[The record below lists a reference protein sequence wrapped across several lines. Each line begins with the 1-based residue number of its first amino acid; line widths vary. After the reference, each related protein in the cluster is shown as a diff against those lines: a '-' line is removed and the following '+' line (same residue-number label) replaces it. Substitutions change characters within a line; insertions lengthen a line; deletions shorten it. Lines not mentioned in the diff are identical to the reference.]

1 MTDYRTIADTVAAE
15 IAAGTIRPGSRLP
28 PQRDFAYR
36 NGIAVSTAARVYAE
50 LTRRGLV
57 GGEVGRG
64 TFVRSAMDSYDQ
76 PAEIDAAGTV
86 NLEMVVPVL
95 PDQRALMAAGLVN
108 LADPGVFAAA
118 MRAVGPRGTAE
129 ARRAAARLLSRGSW
143 TPNPEQILFTGNGR
157 QALAAALSA
166 LAAPGV
172 RVGIE
177 AFSYPVAKSIA
188 ARLGVVL
195 VPIALDE
202 DGIRPDAIVQ
212 AHRDHGLKGV
222 YIQPALHN
230 PLGITMGPER
240 RAAIAATLV
249 GQQLIAIEDA
259 VYSFLVEDPPLAA
272 LAPDHVILI
281 DSLSKRL
288 APGTTLGFA
297 VAPGELVERVAR
309 AIRAGGWNAQGL
321 AFVAAIGWL
330 ENGTAVAVAAGKH

>member
-1 MTDYRTIADTVAAE
+1 LR
-15 IAAGTIRPGSRLP
+15 
-28 PQRDFAYR
+28 
-36 NGIAVSTAARVYAE
+36 
-50 LTRRGLV
+50 
-57 GGEVGRG
+57 
-64 TFVRSAMDSYDQ
+64 
-76 PAEIDAAGTV
+76 
-86 NLEMVVPVL
+86 
-95 PDQRALMAAGLVN
+95 
-108 LADPGVFAAA
+108 
-118 MRAVGPRGTAE
+118 
-129 ARRAAARLLSRGSW
+129 RGSW
-143 TPNPEQILFTGNGR
+143 TPDPDQILFTGNGR

-166 LAAPGV
+166 LAAPGD

-212 AHRDHGLKGV
+212 AHRDYGLKGV

-240 RAAIAATLV
+240 RAGIAATLV

-297 VAPGELVERVAR
+297 VAPGALVERVAR
-309 AIRAGGWNAQGL
+309 GIRAGGWNAQGL
-321 AFVAAIGWL
+321 AFVAAIGWV
-330 ENGTAVAVAAGKH
+330 ENGTASAVASAKREDARQRQAIAAAALAGLAVRCDPRSYHVWLALPEPWRADTFCAAAARLGIAISPSGAFAIQPGHAPAAVRIALAAPPLEVLRRALEMLAGLARSDGDMLVE